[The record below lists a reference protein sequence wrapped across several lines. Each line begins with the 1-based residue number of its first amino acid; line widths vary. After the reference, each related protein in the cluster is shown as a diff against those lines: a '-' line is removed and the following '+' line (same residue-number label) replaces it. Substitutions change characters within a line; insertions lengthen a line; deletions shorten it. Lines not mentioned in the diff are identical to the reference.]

1 MCVHVRTHMGFLA
14 MPTASKPITVTVPAA
29 RQAIGLG
36 NTKIWELI
44 KEGKLRTVRVGG
56 RVLVIYRSIEE
67 LLGIAAASEDEAE

>member
-1 MCVHVRTHMGFLA
+1 VSIASCG
-14 MPTASKPITVTVPAA
+14 ASKDGGLKPISVTVPVT
-29 RQAIGLG
+29 RQVTGLG

-67 LLGIAAASEDEAE
+67 LLGIASSTEDEAE